1 LIKEI
6 CEAAQAYDAD
16 PDVGAI
22 VITGSEKAFAAG
34 ADIKVRRFSNFH
46 SNSLLAV
53 VFIKLMRVITGLG
66 QSQCESKIDAAVF
79 SLYKPGTAVC

>member
-16 PDVGAI
+16 PDIGAI

-34 ADIKVRRFSNFH
+34 ADIKV
-46 SNSLLAV
+46 
-53 VFIKLMRVITGLG
+53 
-66 QSQCESKIDAAVF
+66 
-79 SLYKPGTAVC
+79 